1 MSTGQ
6 DMFPAVPQLRL
17 LRKVSLTPVRW
28 AKLSRTGTEVTGL
41 CVLNRNTCSQ
51 HQTQRNF
58 NIYFSYL
65 HIMGP
70 GMWLCQSAE
79 CLPRVHEAWGPS
91 PAPHKLNI
99 VVYVCNPSPCEEAG
113 GSGVQGHPH
122 LQSKFKT
129 SLDYMRPV
137 YKTKA
142 KLIYCHNLLVWSPL
156 SNIGLWELQSLS
168 SSSCG
173 MKTWLYSLCISPC
186 WSKAL
191 SVSSEFISCPCDK
204 QDWYTYLWALWWKGY
219 QPTDTAQK
227 WHYQAGL
234 AP

>member
-65 HIMGP
+65 NIMGP

-129 SLDYMRPV
+129 SLNYMRPV

-156 SNIGLWELQSLS
+156 SNVGLWESYRVFPVLAVGWKLGFTHLSLLVK
-168 SSSCG
+168 G
-173 MKTWLYSLCISPC
+173 IIS
-186 WSKAL
+186 
-191 SVSSEFISCPCDK
+191 
-204 QDWYTYLWALWWKGY
+204 
-219 QPTDTAQK
+219 
-227 WHYQAGL
+227 
-234 AP
+234 